1 MSLETI
7 SDQPSLENLLRQ
19 LKESFRNAPVNI
31 AIFCEAHT
39 KYEQIK
45 TLLIQI
51 ETAGENIDQIKNLV
65 RTFLD
70 TRETEKDTI
79 ERAQQS
85 AFDIETQIF
94 LYYIYKKLGKE
105 FQANAEET
113 LEAIGD
119 MVININ

>member
-1 MSLETI
+1 MSLETT
-7 SDQPSLENLLRQ
+7 SEQTSLENLLRQ

-65 RTFLD
+65 IAFLD
-70 TRETEKDTI
+70 NRETEKDNVNN
-79 ERAQQS
+79 AQQLQ
-85 AFDIETQIF
+85 FDIETQIF
-94 LYYIYKKLGKE
+94 LYYIYSKLGKE

>member
-19 LKESFRNAPVNI
+19 LNENSQNAPTEI
-31 AIFCEAHT
+31 AIYCEAH
-39 KYEQIK
+39 KQYEQIK
-45 TLLIQI
+45 TLLTQI
-51 ETAGENIDQIKNLV
+51 EAAGEDMEQIQNLV
-65 RTFLD
+65 IAFLD
-70 TRETEKDTI
+70 NRETEKDNVNN
-79 ERAQQS
+79 AQQLQ
-85 AFDIETQIF
+85 FDIETQIF
-94 LYYIYKKLGKE
+94 LYYIYNKLGKE

>member
-94 LYYIYKKLGKE
+94 LYYIYNKLGKE